1 VILTVTP
8 NWRRRRTDSQT
19 MPMRS
24 IDSNATA
31 KLSKI
36 EIGSINKQYCKPN
49 TGNALNQASNSQFE
63 KVSQGEAVSSS

>member
-49 TGNALNQASNSQFE
+49 TGNALNQAWQIMLAR
-63 KVSQGEAVSSS
+63 VSMV